1 MRSFRQEWLG
11 LWTENGSPRQDLQ
24 IGADGSVIR
33 SREEVFFVGIDCR
46 WGHVGVIKRFV
57 GWEVTSLCYPDG
69 CVYGEFDNWR
79 GPECGERFWMF
90 DKDEF
95 YCPDVISTIRGAAL
109 HAVLHV
115 QRAFRRRR
123 AQASLPAR
131 AKKARHG
138 SHRCCGAG
146 VIGMMA
152 HDARRFCVEGVISTM
167 RGPAFQAV
175 RCLQRAF
182 RRRRYLQW
190 YRESGGWDAF
200 VQVVVAFAECR
211 GRRAIMRLIRKVE
224 SFCPGPSWGYVP
236 VPAPAVAEWPG
247 ICVPALDM
255 AVRQGFHDSAGPAI
269 LGSVG
274 RELSELRQWPHDNY
288 AGPAILGSA
297 GRALREWPSYRE

>member
-1 MRSFRQEWLG
+1 LVKCVFHNCTSSNNSSNRDSRSNYYLATAAAISARDGRQLGMRSSRQEWLG

-146 VIGMMA
+146 
-152 HDARRFCVEGVISTM
+152 
-167 RGPAFQAV
+167 
-175 RCLQRAF
+175 
-182 RRRRYLQW
+182 
-190 YRESGGWDAF
+190 
-200 VQVVVAFAECR
+200 
-211 GRRAIMRLIRKVE
+211 GRRAE
-224 SFCPGPSWGYVP
+224 S
-236 VPAPAVAEWPG
+236 E
-247 ICVPALDM
+247 
-255 AVRQGFHDSAGPAI
+255 
-269 LGSVG
+269 
-274 RELSELRQWPHDNY
+274 
-288 AGPAILGSA
+288 
-297 GRALREWPSYRE
+297 

>member
-1 MRSFRQEWLG
+1 
-11 LWTENGSPRQDLQ
+11 
-24 IGADGSVIR
+24 
-33 SREEVFFVGIDCR
+33 
-46 WGHVGVIKRFV
+46 
-57 GWEVTSLCYPDG
+57 
-69 CVYGEFDNWR
+69 
-79 GPECGERFWMF
+79 
-90 DKDEF
+90 
-95 YCPDVISTIRGAAL
+95 
-109 HAVLHV
+109 
-115 QRAFRRRR
+115 
-123 AQASLPAR
+123 
-131 AKKARHG
+131 
-138 SHRCCGAG
+138 
-146 VIGMMA
+146 MMA

-182 RRRRYLQW
+182 RRRRCFQL

-211 GRRAIMRLIRKVE
+211 GRRGIMRLIRKVE
-224 SFCPGPSWGYVP
+224 SVSWGYVP

-297 GRALREWPSYRE
+297 GRALREWPS